1 MLMVALIVG
10 GLLLLFA
17 GGEMLVRGSVG
28 VARRLG
34 MSELLIG
41 LTLVGFGTS
50 MPEMVTSL
58 QALSDDAVGLSV
70 GNVIGSNVANVLLV
84 IGAACLISPII
95 THPRALAR
103 DGLFMVAA
111 TVLFAVVLWFDMFTR
126 LVGLGFV
133 AILIVYLT
141 TSVILDRRKN
151 SPAAVVHS
159 GEAEVIETHEPLWL
173 SLVLA
178 LAGIA
183 GVVIGAKLL
192 VTGGSDLAR
201 VFGISETVIGLSI
214 VAVGT
219 SLPELVTSIMSAA
232 KGKADVALGNVLG
245 SNIFNIL
252 AIMGVSATVYPF
264 SVIGQPAASGAKP
277 VDVQALEYAPG
288 ESLVGMQDMGALALS
303 VFLLV
308 LFAYTGRKLA
318 RWEGAVLL
326 GAYALY
332 MALSFNLLPHFG
344 DLV

>member
-1 MLMVALIVG
+1 MLMIALIVG

-50 MPEMVTSL
+50 MPELVTSL
-58 QALSDDAVGLSV
+58 QALSDGATGISV

-84 IGAACLISPII
+84 IGAACLISPIL
-95 THPRALAR
+95 TNPRALAR
-103 DGLFMVAA
+103 DGLVMIGA
-111 TVLFAVVLWFDMFTR
+111 TVLFAVVLWFDGFNRIT
-126 LVGLGFV
+126 GFAFV
-133 AILIVYLT
+133 AILIAYLV

-151 SPAAVVHS
+151 SPAALVHS
-159 GEAEVIETHEPLWL
+159 GEAEVIETHEPLVVSL
-173 SLVLA
+173 SLAVL
-178 LAGIA
+178 GIA
-183 GVVIGAKLL
+183 GVVAGAKLL

-201 VFGISETVIGLSI
+201 AFGISETVIGLSI

-219 SLPELVTSIMSAA
+219 SLPELVTSIVSAV
-232 KGKADVALGNVLG
+232 KGKADVALGNVIG
-245 SNIFNIL
+245 SNVFNIL
-252 AIMGVSATVYPF
+252 GIMGVSAAVYPF
-264 SVIGQPAASGAKP
+264 STIGAAESDGSKP
-277 VDVQALEYAPG
+277 IDVEAMEFTPG
-288 ESLVGMQDMGALALS
+288 ESIVTMQDMGALALS

-308 LFAYTGRKLA
+308 LFVYTGRKLA

-326 GAYALY
+326 VSYALY

-344 DLV
+344 GAS

>member
-1 MLMVALIVG
+1 MLMLAFIVG
-10 GLLLLFA
+10 GLLLLLA
-17 GGEMLVRGSVG
+17 GGEALVRGSVG

-58 QALSDDAVGLSV
+58 QALSDGAVGISV

-84 IGAACLISPII
+84 IGAACLIYPIV
-95 THPRALAR
+95 TDPRALAR
-103 DGLFMVAA
+103 DGLVMVAA
-111 TVLFAVVLWFDMFTR
+111 TILFAAVLWFDGFSRLTGILFVVI
-126 LVGLGFV
+126 LVG
-133 AILIVYLT
+133 YLS

-151 SPAAVVHS
+151 SKAAEVHS

-173 SLVLA
+173 SLILA
-178 LAGIA
+178 VGGIA

-201 VFGISETVIGLSI
+201 TVGISETVIGLSI
-214 VAVGT
+214 VAIGT
-219 SLPELVTSIMSAA
+219 SLPELVTSVMSAI
-232 KGKADVALGNVLG
+232 KGKADVALGNVIG

-252 AIMGVSATVYPF
+252 GIMGVSAAVYPF
-264 SVIGQPAASGAKP
+264 SIIAQPAHSGTKP
-277 VDVQALEYAPG
+277 VDVEALEYAPG
-288 ESLVGMQDMGALALS
+288 ESLITMQDMGALALS

-326 GAYALY
+326 AAYAIY
-332 MALSFNLLPHFG
+332 MAMSFNLLPHFG
-344 DLV
+344 GAA